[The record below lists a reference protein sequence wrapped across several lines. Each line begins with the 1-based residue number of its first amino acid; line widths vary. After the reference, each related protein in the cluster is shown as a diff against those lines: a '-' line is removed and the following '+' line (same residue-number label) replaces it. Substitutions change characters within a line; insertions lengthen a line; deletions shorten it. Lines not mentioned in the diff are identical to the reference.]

1 MQIGLRPQFSDT
13 LDTPLQMFSEKD
25 PWTLRDAFEG
35 TFITGSPGSGKSANV
50 AKNLIYSFLRAG
62 MGGLVLVAKAE
73 ETRNWIAYAKACG
86 RENDLIIF
94 NAESGHCFDPLFY
107 AWNREGRGQ
116 GDLETIIDLFSTLQ
130 SIGKQQ
136 VGHGHDPFWERGNE
150 QLSRNII
157 KLIDLAGERLSIV
170 AIDRVIKSLPTHPG
184 EHEEEAWQKTSYC
197 ASLINAIR
205 ARKDTLTA
213 EQWSDL
219 DIATQFALVRWPAF
233 DERPRS
239 SLEMTWS
246 GIADKFLFNPFN
258 RIFCSGKCTFIPEMT
273 THQGKIIICD
283 FPILEYGYE
292 TGRLINVLIK
302 LIFQAAWLRRD
313 VREAPN
319 GVFLVA
325 DECQYFVHR
334 RDNSFQQT
342 CRGSRVATV
351 YITQNILNLSEELG
365 EHTPGSKTKA
375 FLGNLMLKIFA
386 QQNDPET
393 NNYAADLIG
402 KEWRFVDNFNAGT
415 GNSYQSQQTEHT
427 SVGGSRQLVHRIEPT
442 EFSRL
447 TKPTGDQP
455 LAEVIVYCG
464 GKTFNCAVT
473 DRNPEGRNYL
483 RLYFSRDI
491 SQ

>member
-1 MQIGLRPQFSDT
+1 VSGTFRSKDF
-13 LDTPLQMFSEKD
+13 LDAVLQMFSATD
-25 PWTLRDAFEG
+25 PWTARDAFEG
-35 TFITGSPGSGKSANV
+35 TFISGSPGSGKSANV
-50 AKNLIYSFLRAG
+50 TKNIIYSFLRAG

-73 ETRNWIAYAKACG
+73 ETRNWIEYAKATA
-86 RENDLIIF
+86 RYDDLILL

-116 GDLETIIDLFSTLQ
+116 GDLETIIDFISTLQ
-130 SIGKQQ
+130 AIGKKEE
-136 VGHGHDPFWERGNE
+136 GHGHDPFWERGNQ
-150 QLSRNII
+150 QLIRNVI
-157 KLIDLAGERLSIV
+157 KLIDLAGARLSLV
-170 AIDRVIKSLPTHPG
+170 EIDRVIKSLPTRPG

-258 RIFCSGKCTFIPEMT
+258 RIFCSGKCTFVPEMT
-273 THQGKIIICD
+273 THQNKIVICD

-302 LIFQAAWLRRD
+302 LIFQSAWLRRD

-325 DECQYFVHR
+325 DEMQYFIHR

-342 CRGSRVATV
+342 CRGSRVATC

-365 EHTPGSKTKA
+365 EHIPGSKTKS
-375 FLGNLMLKIFA
+375 FLANLALKVFA
-386 QQNDPET
+386 QQNDPDT

-402 KEWRFVDNFNAGT
+402 KEWRFVDSFHANAGAS
-415 GNSYQSQQTEHT
+415 GQQSANA
-427 SVGGSRQLVHRIEPT
+427 SVGGAMQLVHRVEPT

-447 TKPTGDQP
+447 TKPNGNNP
-455 LAEVIVYCG
+455 LVETIVYFG
-464 GKTFNCAVT
+464 GKTFNAT
-473 DRNPEGRNYL
+473 ITNRNPEGRNYL
-483 RLYFSRDI
+483 KLAFSRDI